1 MKGLAVDSS
10 ITKISIAAKN
20 DDHVV
25 TAAYDIGMKQSETLL
40 PAIEYVLEK
49 AGLTP
54 QDLDYT
60 CICRGPGSFTGLRLG
75 YAAVKAFE
83 CAVKKPLYG
92 ISTLKANA
100 WAFENLGSVVVS
112 IIDAKKDR
120 FYATAYKNG
129 TELFS
134 EGDYTYEKLAELLNK
149 LEESS
154 FILAG
159 PHSDCQVFC
168 ENVAPLLNGK
178 TTKIPGSIPPATDA
192 LFAITEKMISNGE
205 APLAE
210 YDGPVYLRVSEAEEN
225 ISKTK

>member
-20 DDHVV
+20 DDYTV
-25 TAAYDIGMKQSETLL
+25 TASYDIGMKQSETLL
-40 PAIEYVLEK
+40 PAIGYVLEK

-60 CICRGPGSFTGLRLG
+60 CICQGPGSFTGLRLG
-75 YAAVKAFE
+75 FAAVKAFE
-83 CAVKKPLYG
+83 CAVKKTLYG

-100 WAFENLGSVVVS
+100 WALENLSTLVVS
-112 IIDAKKDR
+112 VIDAKKDR

-134 EGDYTYEKLAELLNK
+134 EDDYPYEKLAELLNK
-149 LEESS
+149 CEETS
-154 FILAG
+154 FVLAG
-159 PHSDCQVFC
+159 PLPDCKVFC

-178 TTKIPGSIPPATDA
+178 TVNVPKAVPPATDA
-192 LFAITEKMISNGE
+192 LFAITEKMISEGK